1 VVQLQHACRGW
12 RGHLQAGTTHSLN
25 RLLSPC
31 VCPAGCLQLKWG
43 LPDETG
49 GEDIT
54 CYTLQMQPAPPGCES
69 MPDAQVSHR
78 QSSRSSGLSQLFL
91 SRTAAQH
98 RFSMC

>member
-1 VVQLQHACRGW
+1 MVQLQHACRGW